1 MTTPYVITVYT
12 YITFYS
18 KKQTL
23 GQPQNPKNIL
33 VNKLS
38 RTTKSS
44 CTYTIRNKTRCPNHC
59 AIKIP
64 LIAMQAQI
72 DIVYKVWPKKKNP
85 SQNLN
90 SALPDLSRYTCITVH
105 L

>member
-12 YITFYS
+12 YITFYY

-38 RTTKSS
+38 RTTK
-44 CTYTIRNKTRCPNHC
+44 
-59 AIKIP
+59 
-64 LIAMQAQI
+64 
-72 DIVYKVWPKKKNP
+72 
-85 SQNLN
+85 
-90 SALPDLSRYTCITVH
+90 
-105 L
+105 